1 MSPRSAISPAKLPVL
16 PLRDVVVF
24 PHVVMPLMIGRPRSN
39 AALDAAGSD
48 GRILLLSQR
57 APDEQHPTAKEL
69 FKHGVIARV
78 RQAQRLP
85 NGAMRLLIE
94 AESRVHVTRVHDAA
108 TRDAGPGPIMASVKP
123 FPLEMPRRLSTAQRG
138 AVRHAMALFED
149 YATQQRRIPAEIVG
163 VLEAIED
170 PARLVFGI
178 AAHLPV
184 AHAVRQELLASPSL
198 DALVGRLTELLV
210 GELDLLAVE
219 RRIEEDVR
227 SAVAQHQREFFLQEQ
242 LKAIHRELGQDEGD
256 DLATLELQLKE
267 RALPAAVEARALK
280 EVRRVR
286 RMSPMSPEAGVS
298 RNWLDWIAA
307 LPWST
312 RSEDSLQL
320 TAARAVLDAEHYGLD
335 DVKERILDYLAI
347 VQRVGH
353 VRGPIVCLVGPPGVG
368 KTSLANS
375 IARAMGRTFVR
386 VSLGGVRDE
395 AEIRGHR
402 RTYIGAMP
410 GRIVQM
416 LRRAGVSNPVM
427 LLDEIDKLGR
437 DWRGDPAAA
446 LLEVLDP
453 EQQHAFSDHFL
464 EVDID
469 LSGVLFLTTA
479 NSLAEIPEPLRDRLE
494 IIRLPGYLE
503 PEKCAIARGHLLPR
517 QLERHGFAPN
527 DVTLSDDALRALIR
541 GWTREAG
548 VRDLERRL
556 ARIVRK
562 LGRRALEQGELAL
575 PHRVEE
581 EALPDL
587 LGVAPF
593 DAERVALDNRVGVA
607 NGLAYTSVGG
617 EILEIEVSLVP
628 GRGKFMLTGTLG
640 NVMKESASAAMTWVR
655 SRLDALGVDARVLQQ
670 HDVHIHV
677 PAGATPKDG
686 PSAGIAIATAIASA
700 LTGRPVRGDLAMT
713 GEVTLRGRVLPIGGV
728 REKGV
733 AAHQQRMTQVILPAG
748 NGRELSELP
757 LDARN
762 GMTWHPVQSMDEVL
776 ERALL

>member
-1 MSPRSAISPAKLPVL
+1 MPPRSASSPATLPVL

-24 PHVVMPLMIGRPRSN
+24 PHVVMPLMVGRPRSQ
-39 AALDAAGSD
+39 AAIEAAGDD
-48 GRILLLSQR
+48 GRIVLLSQR
-57 APDEQHPTAKEL
+57 VSDEQHPTSKEL

-94 AESRVHVTRVHDAA
+94 AEARVQVTRFHRAA
-108 TRDAGPGPIMASVKP
+108 TREAIAAPIAATVAP
-123 FPLEMPRRLSTAQRG
+123 FPLKRPRALG
-138 AVRHAMALFED
+138 ATQQGALRHAMTLFEE
-149 YATQQRRIPAEIVG
+149 YAAQHRRIPAEIVG
-163 VLEAIED
+163 VLQSLDD
-170 PARLVFGI
+170 PERLAFGL

-184 AHAVRQELLASPSL
+184 PHAVRQELLAAPSL
-198 DALVGRLTELLV
+198 EALVGRLTELML

-219 RRIEEDVR
+219 RRIEDDVR
-227 SAVAQHQREFFLQEQ
+227 NAVSQHQREFFLQEQ
-242 LKAIHRELGQDEGD
+242 LKAIHRELGQEEGD
-256 DLATLELQLKE
+256 DLASLEQQL
-267 RALPAAVEARALK
+267 RARGLPEAVEARALK
-280 EVRRVR
+280 EVRRLR
-286 RMSPMSPEAGVS
+286 RMSPMSPDAGVS
-298 RNWLDWIAA
+298 RNWLDWIVA

-312 RSEDSLQL
+312 RTEDALAL
-320 TAARAVLDAEHYGLD
+320 AKARTMLDAEHYGLD

-353 VRGPIVCLVGPPGVG
+353 VRGPILCLVGPPGVG
-368 KTSLANS
+368 KTSLATS
-375 IARAMGRTFVR
+375 IAHAMGRQFVR

-453 EQQHAFSDHFL
+453 EQQHAFSDHYL
-464 EVDID
+464 EVDLD

-479 NSLAEIPEPLRDRLE
+479 NTLGDIPEALRDRLE

-503 PEKCAIARGHLLPR
+503 PEKCAIAREHLVPR
-517 QLERHGFAPN
+517 QLERHGFART
-527 DVTLSDDALRALIR
+527 DVVLPDDTVQSLIR

-548 VRDLERRL
+548 VRDLERRI

-562 LGRRALEQGELAL
+562 LGRQALEAGELVLPHTVHADAL
-575 PHRVEE
+575 P
-581 EALPDL
+581 AL

-593 DAERVALDNRVGVA
+593 EVERAALDHRVGVA

-617 EILEIEVSLVP
+617 ELLEIEVSLVP

-733 AAHQQRMTQVILPAG
+733 AAHQQRITQVILPAG

-757 LDARN
+757 SDARE
-762 GMTWHPVQSMDEVL
+762 GMTWHAVRSMDEVL